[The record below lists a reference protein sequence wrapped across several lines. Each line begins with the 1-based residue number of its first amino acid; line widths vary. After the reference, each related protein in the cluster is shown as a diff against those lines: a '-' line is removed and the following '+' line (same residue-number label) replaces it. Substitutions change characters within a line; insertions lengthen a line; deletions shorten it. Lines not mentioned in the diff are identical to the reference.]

1 LSRVPGDGQGKSV
14 PFWNVDLE
22 ADNIDLLPAM
32 SIREWFQAIRANE
45 PAVPGD
51 TDTVRRIVGELD
63 HLDPM
68 RARYLAAFAYV
79 LSRVASADLHIS
91 DVETA
96 RMVEL
101 LVRFGQLPEAQ
112 AVLVV
117 EIAKSQNR
125 LFGGTENFLVTREFR
140 DIASDAERETLLDC
154 LFAVSA
160 ADDTVSG
167 EEETQIW
174 QIARELGFS
183 HEDYI
188 RVRMA
193 YSDKRTVL
201 RRDDAG
207 R

>member
-1 LSRVPGDGQGKSV
+1 
-14 PFWNVDLE
+14 
-22 ADNIDLLPAM
+22 M
-32 SIREWFQAIRANE
+32 SIRDWFQAIRANE
-45 PAVPGD
+45 PTPPGD
-51 TDTVRRIVGELD
+51 TETVRRIVGELD
-63 HLDPM
+63 QLDPA

-101 LVRFGQLPEAQ
+101 LVQLGQLPEAQ

-140 DIASDAERETLLDC
+140 EIASEAERQVLLEC

-160 ADDTVSG
+160 ADDAISG

-183 HEDYI
+183 HADYI

-201 RRDDAG
+201 RQRAVD